1 MKTELKAVEIL
12 RMLAKD
18 LSVTKE
24 CNPHKKVQTVEIHF
38 TDDGKSIQE
47 ALAELAELTQEKSC
61 EGCVEEYRKK
71 SGLENY
77 KNFGLEKSILVFP
90 CNVCQRMATD
100 HYTPEDKK

>member
-61 EGCVEEYRKK
+61 ETCRT
-71 SGLENY
+71 SCGLKQAY
-77 KNFGLEKSILVFP
+77 IEKTAQGVVY
-90 CNVCQRMATD
+90 CNA
-100 HYTPEDKK
+100 YAPKG